1 VDFDK
6 FDREFTTG
14 QSVIQCAHHYE
25 ANSLLRVFD
34 VLMGISYRGL
44 NFAQFVLITDGLR
57 QVESNKH
64 DWDKEEQDEDE
75 VWSNHPDLPQTG
87 ASALRSLATRVQE
100 MRSLLSPLREEAVRM
115 INQESAVDNPSGV
128 SFKPPE
134 AISTVD
140 GD

>member
-1 VDFDK
+1 
-6 FDREFTTG
+6 
-14 QSVIQCAHHYE
+14 
-25 ANSLLRVFD
+25 
-34 VLMGISYRGL
+34 M
-44 NFAQFVLITDGLR
+44 R

-87 ASALRSLATRVQE
+87 ASALPSMATRVQE